1 MMSSNG
7 QKSKKIR
14 PICKFCDHKPFR
26 YESGLDWHLKNIH
39 PVEYAAMTNRPAFV
53 YVDGTT
59 PHPDE
64 DLGPVHMRQ
73 ELDLT
78 PTEKP
83 PTPPPIQPLRADHD
97 PLECEH
103 EGCDGRGNARLL
115 RIIQAH
121 LGDLTL

>member
-64 DLGPVHMRQ
+64 DSGPVHMRQ

-83 PTPPPIQPLRADHD
+83 PTPPPIQPLPAERTMIPWSVNTKVVTGGAM
-97 PLECEH
+97 L
-103 EGCDGRGNARLL
+103 AYFVSYKL
-115 RIIQAH
+115 IWVI
-121 LGDLTL
+121 